1 MIVVLT
7 ILVAVIAYFTWRIS
21 VAMWRMNNMFGVVMD
36 AIFKISSRTDMGAD
50 EIRKTLESVPQT
62 FIREFGV
69 DAYKHVTGQ
78 A

>member
-1 MIVVLT
+1 MESLWLQCGDSI
-7 ILVAVIAYFTWRIS
+7 IC
-21 VAMWRMNNMFGVVMD
+21 FGVMMD
-36 AIFKISSRTDMGAD
+36 AVFKISSRTDMGAD

-78 A
+78 I